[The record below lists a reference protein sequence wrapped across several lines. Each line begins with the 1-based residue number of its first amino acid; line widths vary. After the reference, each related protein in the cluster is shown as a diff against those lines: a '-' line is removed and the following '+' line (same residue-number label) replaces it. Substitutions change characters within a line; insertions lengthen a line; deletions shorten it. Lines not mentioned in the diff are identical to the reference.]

1 IAKVMPNSPAAQS
14 GLRAGDIIRK
24 INGEAVQNAEDVQ
37 GFVENS
43 QVGSQLQMEVRRDRR
58 DIQVTVRPGAFPTQ
72 R

>member
-24 INGEAVQNAEDVQ
+24 INGEAVRNAEDVQ